1 MQKCST
7 WSAERQSSGECDAE
21 VHHMERGAA
30 AEWRK

>member
-7 WSAERQSSGECDAE
+7 WSAERRSSDECAAE

-30 AEWRK
+30 TERRM